1 MNETEDI
8 LDLPPSPDHNPFW
21 KRFVLFMRRL
31 SVLLVLIALVIYVQ
45 HYPYANEIWG
55 LASVVWFA
63 WNGVY
68 IFLLLKGFFG
78 PEGIFSEVSYSLGR
92 ILLLAAVLTVPM
104 GGTHLWAKVF
114 FVAAAST
121 FLFGVIS
128 AKRWF

>member
-1 MNETEDI
+1 
-8 LDLPPSPDHNPFW
+8 
-21 KRFVLFMRRL
+21 MRRL

-45 HYPYANEIWG
+45 HYPYANEVWG
-55 LASVVWFA
+55 LASLVWFA

-78 PEGIFSEVSYSLGR
+78 RDGIFSEVSYSLGR
-92 ILLLAAVLTVPM
+92 ILLLSAVLTVPL
-104 GGTHLWAKVF
+104 GGTHFWAKVF

-121 FLFGVIS
+121 FLLGVMS